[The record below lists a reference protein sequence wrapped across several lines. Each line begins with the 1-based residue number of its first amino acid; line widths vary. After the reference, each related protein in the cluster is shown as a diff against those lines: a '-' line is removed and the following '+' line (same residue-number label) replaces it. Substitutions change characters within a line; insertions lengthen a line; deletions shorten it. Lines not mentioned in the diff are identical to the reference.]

1 VPWACELCDH
11 SVNRLDRTCYRE
23 FTVAQVRIEPAA
35 ARNEIDRVLRTCWLE
50 KRPVYLQLPSDIAG
64 VRTAPITRPLDFNPP
79 CSDPRQLTR
88 AISQVSERLSRAHRP
103 PILLDA
109 DAARFDFIEPI
120 TALAEG
126 NDIPLA
132 HLIPGKGVISDAHPL
147 SIGIYRGGASWPT
160 VRAAVENSDRAAALS
175 GPTATKKEP
184 DY

>member
-1 VPWACELCDH
+1 
-11 SVNRLDRTCYRE
+11 
-23 FTVAQVRIEPAA
+23 
-35 ARNEIDRVLRTCWLE
+35 
-50 KRPVYLQLPSDIAG
+50 
-64 VRTAPITRPLDFNPP
+64 
-79 CSDPRQLTR
+79 
-88 AISQVSERLSRAHRP
+88 
-103 PILLDA
+103 LDA